1 MSEERKFGGA
11 PVIVAYFDKDDKEMK
26 ITREEHFNIDNFQ
39 MADWQVEALA
49 RALLPQIRKYYETH
63 ELPPEMRREK

>member
-1 MSEERKFGGA
+1 
-11 PVIVAYFDKDDKEMK
+11 MK
-26 ITREEHFNIDNFQ
+26 ITREEHFNMDNFQ